1 MVPFDARHT
10 TLAVFDE
17 SHGQANWSQTG
28 FTARQMHANFSGVA
42 ELLSRLGCQ
51 CHRHTQ
57 KPLHPALPHTQLLVI
72 PTPTGAYDAVSECWR
87 RDRASLFEPDEIFD
101 ILGFLKNGG
110 RLLAFAY
117 RFGDSFT
124 QTNLGQLFS
133 PLGCL
138 LNDDAILDLM
148 QLKAPNPLATHFHTT
163 VGDLPSVWSVAGIR
177 ELRWRCLATF
187 SILPGT
193 KAWPLVLSPALG
205 SLSYHARL
213 RQISYQPLPLGV
225 AGISGNGRFALF
237 GGPHA
242 FETSPLGLLD
252 RADNARFLRHV
263 LVWLLAETWPQRRA
277 VPPGLFGNPRDAGDW
292 LWRPFRSDDKAQ
304 DGPSVAFVEELLRQG
319 ETLHALPIEKWSV

>member
-1 MVPFDARHT
+1 MT
-10 TLAVFDE
+10 TTRRIACFDE
-17 SHGQANWSQTG
+17 THGQPHWSQTG
-28 FTARQMHANFSGVA
+28 FTSRLRTTNFAGVA
-42 ELLSRLGCQ
+42 RILEEMDLECVSA
-51 CHRHTQ
+51 TA
-57 KPLHPALPHTQLLVI
+57 KPLTATFPETRLVVI
-72 PTPTGAYDAVSECWR
+72 PPPTGIYDAKHECWH
-87 RDRASLFEPDEIFD
+87 RDPASLFTAQELCALLDFVAD
-101 ILGFLKNGG
+101 GG
-110 RLLAFAY
+110 SVLAFSY
-117 RFGDSFT
+117 RFGDAFT
-124 QTNLGQLFS
+124 QTNLGLLALA
-133 PLGCL
+133 LGCL